1 MTPKKVFL
9 SKNENKKKHNIFE
22 LWDFSHLQLWVS
34 SRLSSLQT
42 SFWSIKTAASAGSGL
57 FCTGDGKCV
66 SEEDKNRQKI
76 IDYKQGNP
84 DIKTKATNTDFVLEQ
99 AAYVLI

>member
-1 MTPKKVFL
+1 M
-9 SKNENKKKHNIFE
+9 
-22 LWDFSHLQLWVS
+22 
-34 SRLSSLQT
+34 
-42 SFWSIKTAASAGSGL
+42 
-57 FCTGDGKCV
+57 
-66 SEEDKNRQKI
+66 SEEDKNRQNI